1 MSSEF
6 EYTTYQD
13 DEWPGVPENSEDADF
28 DAADD
33 EDDWH
38 SASGWGTAGDRTEV
52 LINQGRTSARG
63 RRASGRR
70 ASVPQ
75 LGGHS
80 PNGPGLSNRRHYGP
94 RLYGTGLG
102 GTGLGGTGLGGT
114 GLGGTELGGT
124 GQGGTGRGRN
134 GRVPGGL
141 GAGAGP
147 SISAGRRG
155 AGGLLSR
162 LARLSRRDI
171 IVAGGGVLAL
181 SIALAVILPGGGAS
195 WPASVATVKQEIEV
209 ACQNP
214 DIPSDPAQLNFAC
227 AKDTDQIL
235 WVFALLTSD
244 DNADFTDPATSR
256 TGLEPITPS
265 QGGEVAWS
273 LNLHHPYNPK
283 SPTDSLAVAARAIN
297 NIIGGAT
304 VTSQAGTQVVQP
316 GLESRAANCLRY
328 TGSTALVVRQGF
340 PAVCARPV
348 AGAAGEAALVSDVYQ
363 QWMVGSPSQ
372 DAANAALLFTN
383 ANNPGNP
390 RVQAI
395 LHSLAAGQ

>member
-80 PNGPGLSNRRHYGP
+80 PNGPGLGNHRHYGP
-94 RLYGTGLG
+94 RLYRPG
-102 GTGLGGTGLGGT
+102 
-114 GLGGTELGGT
+114 LGGT
-124 GQGGTGRGRN
+124 GQGGPGRGRD
-134 GRVPGGL
+134 GRAPGGL

-147 SISAGRRG
+147 GISAGRQG
-155 AGGLLSR
+155 AGGVLSR

-171 IVAGGGVLAL
+171 IIAGGGVLAL

-227 AKDTDQIL
+227 ATDTDQIL

-244 DNADFTDPATSR
+244 DNPDFTDPATSR

-304 VTSQAGTQVVQP
+304 ITSQAGTQIVQP
-316 GLESRAANCLRY
+316 GLESRPANCLRY

-348 AGAAGEAALVSDVYQ
+348 AGAAGEAALVADVYQ
-363 QWMVGSPSQ
+363 QWMVGAPSQ

>member
-13 DEWPGVPENSEDADF
+13 DEWPGVPEHSEDADF

-33 EDDWH
+33 EEDWH
-38 SASGWGTAGDRTEV
+38 SASGWAAAGDRTEV

-63 RRASGRR
+63 RRASRRR
-70 ASVPQ
+70 AGAPQ
-75 LGGHS
+75 LGGHH
-80 PNGPGLSNRRHYGP
+80 PG
-94 RLYGTGLG
+94 GLG
-102 GTGLGGTGLGGT
+102 LGS
-114 GLGGTELGGT
+114 
-124 GQGGTGRGRN
+124 GRN
-134 GRVPGGL
+134 GRAPGGL
-141 GAGAGP
+141 GVGGGYGP
-147 SISAGRRG
+147 AISAGRQG
-155 AGGLLSR
+155 AGPRAGGALSR
-162 LARLSRRDI
+162 LARLGKRDFLI
-171 IVAGGGVLAL
+171 AGGGVLAL

-214 DIPSDPAQLNFAC
+214 DIPSDPAQVNFAC
-227 AKDTDQIL
+227 ATDTDQIL

-244 DNADFTDPATSR
+244 DNPDFTDPSTSR

-265 QGGEVAWS
+265 QGGDVAQL

-283 SPTDSLAVAARAIN
+283 SATDSLAVAARAIN
-297 NIIGGAT
+297 SIIGGAT
-304 VTSQAGTQVVQP
+304 VTSQAGSQVVQP
-316 GLESRAANCLRY
+316 GLESNPANCLRY

-348 AGAAGEAALVSDVYQ
+348 TSAAQEAALVADVYR
-363 QWMVGSPSQ
+363 QWMVGAPSQ

-383 ANNPGNP
+383 ASNPGNP

-395 LHSLAAGQ
+395 LHSLASGH

>member
-13 DEWPGVPENSEDADF
+13 DDWPGAPENSEDADL
-28 DAADD
+28 DPVDD
-33 EDDWH
+33 ESDWH
-38 SASGWGTAGDRTEV
+38 SASGWATAGDRTEV

-70 ASVPQ
+70 AGVPQ
-75 LGGHS
+75 LGGHHQR
-80 PNGPGLSNRRHYGP
+80 GPGLGNHRHDGPGLYGP
-94 RLYGTGLG
+94 GLG
-102 GTGLGGTGLGGT
+102 VGGGG
-114 GLGGTELGGT
+114 G
-124 GQGGTGRGRN
+124 
-134 GRVPGGL
+134 PGI
-141 GAGAGP
+141 GAARQGAGP
-147 SISAGRRG
+147 RAGR
-155 AGGLLSR
+155 ALSR
-162 LARLSRRDI
+162 LTRLSKRDI
-171 IVAGGGVLAL
+171 VIAGGAVVAL

-209 ACQNP
+209 ACQSPNVA
-214 DIPSDPAQLNFAC
+214 SDPGQVNFAC
-227 AKDTDQIL
+227 ATDTDQIL

-244 DNADFTDPATSR
+244 DKPDFTDPPTGR
-256 TGLEPITPS
+256 TGLEPITPA

-273 LNLHHPYNPK
+273 LNLHHPYNPT

-304 VTSQAGTQVVQP
+304 ITSQSGAQVVQT
-316 GLESRAANCLRY
+316 GLESSPANCQRY
-328 TGSTALVVRQGF
+328 TGSAALVVRQGF

-348 AGAAGEAALVSDVYQ
+348 ATAAGEAALVGDVYQ
-363 QWMVGSPSQ
+363 QWMVGAPSK

-395 LHSLAAGQ
+395 LRSLASGQ

>member
-13 DEWPGVPENSEDADF
+13 DEWPGVPENSEDADL
-28 DAADD
+28 DAAGD
-33 EDDWH
+33 EEDWH
-38 SASGWGTAGDRTEV
+38 SASGWAAAGDRTEV

-63 RRASGRR
+63 RRAVGRR
-70 ASVPQ
+70 AGAPQ
-75 LGGHS
+75 RGGH
-80 PNGPGLSNRRHYGP
+80 H
-94 RLYGTGLG
+94 
-102 GTGLGGTGLGGT
+102 
-114 GLGGTELGGT
+114 
-124 GQGGTGRGRN
+124 
-134 GRVPGGL
+134 PGGL
-141 GAGAGP
+141 GLGSHRQDGPGRYGLGLGGPGQGGRGQGGLGMERNGRAPGGLGVGGGYGPGVSAGRPGAGP
-147 SISAGRRG
+147 R
-155 AGGLLSR
+155 AGGALSR
-162 LARLSRRDI
+162 LARLGKRDFLI
-171 IVAGGGVLAL
+171 AGGGVLAL

-214 DIPSDPAQLNFAC
+214 DIPSDPAQVNFAC
-227 AKDTDQIL
+227 ATDTDQVL

-244 DNADFTDPATSR
+244 DNPDFTDPATSR

-265 QGGEVAWS
+265 QGGEVAQL

-283 SPTDSLAVAARAIN
+283 SATDSLAVAARAIN

-304 VTSQAGTQVVQP
+304 ITSQAGSQVVQP
-316 GLESRAANCLRY
+316 GLESKPANCLRY

-340 PAVCARPV
+340 PPVCARPV
-348 AGAAGEAALVSDVYQ
+348 TSAAQEAALVADVYQ
-363 QWMVGSPSQ
+363 QWMVGAPSQ

-383 ANNPGNP
+383 ASNPGNP

-395 LHSLAAGQ
+395 VHSLASRQ